1 MIKQEGVLSQQERQK
16 KNDYLTYRICIFPGR
31 VADLLFLYKSI
42 KGKELKRFRLR
53 YILWK
58 QFRRFSPSFTVSKQY
73 VDKAKAKLSKILLR
87 NVFLK

>member
-1 MIKQEGVLSQQERQK
+1 MNIFFEILV
-16 KNDYLTYRICIFPGR
+16 RIAGYGPKIDQSHG
-31 VADLLFLYKSI
+31 
-42 KGKELKRFRLR
+42 ENRLGHIIIR
-53 YILWK
+53 NILWK